1 MQVYIHSSGTYLTQK
16 NEIFRLK
23 NQDRTLDLSPRK
35 VESFIITN
43 QAMITTQ
50 AINLALE
57 NNIDMVFL
65 DSYGDPTG
73 RIWFAK
79 MGSTALIRRKQLEF
93 GEALEGVLIV
103 KDLVTKKIDNQLSFL
118 KLLKHARP
126 KKEKLFEEGLN
137 SIERTI
143 ETLDST
149 DGESVSQLRNTIM
162 GLEGTA
168 ARFYFKVLSKLM
180 PEKHQFKGRSRRP
193 AKDPFNAVLNYC
205 YGMLYG
211 KVEKACIIAGLDPFI
226 GFLHTDNYNKKSL
239 VFDLIEPFRI
249 FAEMTTVY
257 LFTGKKIKNDFFD
270 VKEHSVFL
278 NKKGKPLVVEAMDKH
293 LDQSIRYRRK
303 NVKRGYVIHH
313 EAHRLA
319 NFMIDDDEMKKPEW
333 LSIKE
338 F

>member
-1 MQVYIHSSGTYLTQK
+1 
-16 NEIFRLK
+16 
-23 NQDRTLDLSPRK
+23 
-35 VESFIITN
+35 
-43 QAMITTQ
+43 MI
-50 AINLALE
+50 
-57 NNIDMVFL
+57 
-65 DSYGDPTG
+65 
-73 RIWFAK
+73 
-79 MGSTALIRRKQLEF
+79 
-93 GEALEGVLIV
+93 
-103 KDLVTKKIDNQLSFL
+103 
-118 KLLKHARP
+118 
-126 KKEKLFEEGLN
+126 
-137 SIERTI
+137 
-143 ETLDST
+143 
-149 DGESVSQLRNTIM
+149 
-162 GLEGTA
+162 
-168 ARFYFKVLSKLM
+168 SKLM
-180 PEKHQFKGRSRRP
+180 PEKYQFKGRSRRP

-249 FAEMTTVY
+249 FAEMTAVY
-257 LFTGKKIKNDFFD
+257 LFTGKKIKDEFFD

-319 NFMIDDDEMKKPEW
+319 NFMIDDDEMKKSEW
-333 LSIKE
+333 LSIEE

>member
-1 MQVYIHSSGTYLTQK
+1 MQVYIHSPGTYLTQK

-79 MGSTALIRRKQLEF
+79 MGSTALIRRKQLEY
-93 GEALEGVLIV
+93 GEGVEGLLVVKELI
-103 KDLVTKKIDNQLSFL
+103 KKKIENQVAFL
-118 KLLKHARP
+118 KTLKHARP
-126 KKEKLFEEGLN
+126 KKEDLFGDAILG
-137 SIERTI
+137 IEMTI
-143 ETLDST
+143 ESLGEI
-149 DGESVSQLRNTIM
+149 DGENVSLLRNTIM
-162 GLEGTA
+162 GLEGTS
-168 ARFYFKVLSKLM
+168 ARMYFSVLSKIM
-180 PEKHQFKGRSRRP
+180 PEKYQFKGRSRRL

-249 FAEMTTVY
+249 FAEMSSVY
-257 LFTGKKIKNDFFD
+257 LFTGKKIKDEFFD
-270 VKEHSVFL
+270 VGDHSVTL
-278 NKKGKPLVVEAMDKH
+278 NNKGKPLVVEAMDNH
-293 LDQSIRYRRK
+293 LEQTVRYRKK
-303 NVKRGYVIHH
+303 NVKRHHLIGH
-313 EAHRLA
+313 EAHGLA
-319 NFMIDDDEMKKPEW
+319 NFMIDDEEMKKPDW
-333 LSIKE
+333 LSIEE

>member
-79 MGSTALIRRKQLEF
+79 MGSTALIRRKQLEC
-93 GEALEGVLIV
+93 GEGVEGLLVVKELI
-103 KDLVTKKIDNQLSFL
+103 KKKIENQAAFL
-118 KLLKHARP
+118 KTLKQARP
-126 KKEKLFEEGLN
+126 KKEDLFEDAILG
-137 SIERTI
+137 IEKTI
-143 ETLDST
+143 ESLGEI
-149 DGESVSQLRNTIM
+149 DGENVSLLRNTIM
-162 GLEGTA
+162 GLEGTS
-168 ARFYFKVLSKLM
+168 ARVYFKVLSKIM
-180 PEKHQFKGRSRRP
+180 PEKYQFKGRSRRP
-193 AKDPFNAVLNYC
+193 AKDHFNAVLNYC
-205 YGMLYG
+205 YGMLYS

-239 VFDLIEPFRI
+239 AKNLELAYSGIVNR
-249 FAEMTTVY
+249 TKY
-257 LFTGKKIKNDFFD
+257 LTSSDN
-270 VKEHSVFL
+270 
-278 NKKGKPLVVEAMDKH
+278 
-293 LDQSIRYRRK
+293 
-303 NVKRGYVIHH
+303 
-313 EAHRLA
+313 
-319 NFMIDDDEMKKPEW
+319 
-333 LSIKE
+333 
-338 F
+338 